1 MLYISDLHSDVYQ
14 LYLSK
19 AGGKRMEEKKQTKN
33 GLHSQPKY

>member
-19 AGGKRMEEKKQTKN
+19 PGQKRMEEKKETNKKWPS
-33 GLHSQPKY
+33 LPA